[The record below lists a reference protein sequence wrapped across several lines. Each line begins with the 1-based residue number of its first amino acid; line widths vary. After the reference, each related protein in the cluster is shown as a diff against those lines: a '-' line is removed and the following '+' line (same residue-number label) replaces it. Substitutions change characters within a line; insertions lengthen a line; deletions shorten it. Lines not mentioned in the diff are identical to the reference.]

1 MECNPACDHF
11 LSIMLCMQPRLVGSL
26 VTAML
31 EFSAK
36 TTGAPVSHI
45 ELSNGTSWYN
55 SGYMA

>member
-1 MECNPACDHF
+1 MH
-11 LSIMLCMQPRLVGSL
+11 MQPRLVGSL

-45 ELSNGTSWYN
+45 ELSNGTRVLQFSARRAALYGC
-55 SGYMA
+55 SYLLHEA